1 MRKLMCVLVVLA
13 TTMGCIQTS
22 EGERVGTVSKF
33 SKKGVLI
40 STWEGEAI
48 LGGQGASGNQDNIW
62 RFSVEDEA
70 VAEKVKEFSASGKL
84 VVLQYKQEM
93 FVAGW
98 RADTNYFVQDVRY
111 AEEK

>member
-1 MRKLMCVLVVLA
+1 MRKLTCTLVILA
-13 TTMGCIQTS
+13 MTMGCIQTS
-22 EGERVGTVSKF
+22 EGERVGTISKF
-33 SKKGVLI
+33 SKKGILI

-48 LGGQGASGNQDNIW
+48 LGGQGASGNQDNTW
-62 RFSVEDEA
+62 QFSVEDES
-70 VAEKVKEFSASGKL
+70 VAEKLKKFSASGKL

-93 FVAGW
+93 FVSGW